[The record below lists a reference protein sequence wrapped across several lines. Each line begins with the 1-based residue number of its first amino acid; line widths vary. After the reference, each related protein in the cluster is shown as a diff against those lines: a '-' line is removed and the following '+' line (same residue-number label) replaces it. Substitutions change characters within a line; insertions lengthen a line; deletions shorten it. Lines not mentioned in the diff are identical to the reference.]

1 LTVKDACN
9 VLGVTEIL
17 SIFYVNSVMFAC
29 LNFIFVM
36 LFNDL
41 PLKNGGIDVL
51 EVVYLPAAT

>member
-1 LTVKDACN
+1 
-9 VLGVTEIL
+9 LGVTEIL